1 MRRPR
6 KRQVSPNPPIY
17 AVRNEYWL
25 VVIVSA
31 SAHSNAVE
39 CNVKA
44 VAPELI
50 WKLRV

>member
-6 KRQVSPNPPIY
+6 KRQASPNPPIY
-17 AVRNEYWL
+17 TIRNEYWL

-31 SAHSNAVE
+31 SVHSNAIE
-39 CNVKA
+39 CNVEA

-50 WKLRV
+50 WKLWV